1 MIPKVI
7 HYCWFGEKPL
17 PESAQKNIDSWK
29 KFCPDY
35 EIKQWSE
42 DNYDVNK
49 YKYTREA
56 YQQKRY
62 AFVTDVA
69 RLDIIYHEGGIYLD
83 IDVELLKSLNPL
95 LNNDLF
101 LGMEISGRVATGL
114 GFGAEKGHKIL
125 RENLRLY
132 ESIPFSSDITCV
144 TYTTNLLKKYGLKK
158 ANVIQNIEG
167 ALILPTE
174 YLAPLSYGT
183 NRLKITSNTYAIHHY
198 NGSWKNGNDHFI
210 RFKIM
215 LRKWIS
221 DELYEKIKNKVKR

>member
-7 HYCWFGEKPL
+7 HYCWFGGKPL
-17 PESAQKNIDSWK
+17 PESVKKNIASWK

-49 YKYTREA
+49 YQYTMEA
-56 YQQKRY
+56 YHQKRY

-83 IDVELLKSLNPL
+83 TDVELIKSLNPL
-95 LNNDLF
+95 LDNGLF
-101 LGMEISGRVATGL
+101 LGMETGGRVATGL
-114 GFGAEKGHKIL
+114 GIGAEKGHKIL
-125 RENLRLY
+125 KENLNLY
-132 ESIPFSSDITCV
+132 ENIPFSSDITCV

-174 YLAPLSYGT
+174 YLAPLNYGT
-183 NRLKITSNTYAIHHY
+183 NRLRITPNTYAIHHY
-198 NGSWKNGNDHFI
+198 DSSWKNSNDHFI
-210 RFKIM
+210 RFKII